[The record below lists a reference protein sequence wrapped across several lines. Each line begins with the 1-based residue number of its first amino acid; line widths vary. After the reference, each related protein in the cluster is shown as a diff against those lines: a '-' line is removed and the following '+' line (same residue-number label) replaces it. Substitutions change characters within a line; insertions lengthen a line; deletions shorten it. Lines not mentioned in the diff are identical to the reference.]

1 MDSYNEFA
9 KYYDILMEDVD
20 YSLWFNYMEDIFN
33 KYEIS
38 PNSILEMACGTG
50 SLTKYLGEEGY
61 SVTCFDLSEEML
73 SIAYNKLRKYPNI
86 KVLNQDMTEFNLNKK
101 YDAILCLCDSMNY
114 ITKDEDLVRVFK
126 NAYSHLNDDGVFIF
140 DINSYYKLKNIIGN
154 NTFVEDKDDIYYVWE
169 NDFDEQQSTC
179 EFYLTFF
186 IKEDGSYRRFDEK
199 HIQRAY
205 RVEYIKKTLKDVG
218 FTKVKE
224 YEGFAFDLPNVNSE
238 RVNFVVK
245 K

>member
-9 KYYDILMEDVD
+9 EYYDRLMEDVD
-20 YSLWFNYMEDIFN
+20 YRLWFNYMKDIFS
-33 KYEIS
+33 KYNYD

-50 SLTKYLGEEGY
+50 SLTRYLGEEGY

-73 SIAYNKLRKYPNI
+73 SIAYNKLRRYPNV
-86 KVLNQDMTEFNLNKK
+86 KVLNQDMTNFSLNKK

-114 ITKDEDLVRVFK
+114 IIKDEDLFQVFR
-126 NAYSHLNDDGVFIF
+126 NAYKHLNNNGLFIF
-140 DINSYYKLKNIIGN
+140 DINSYYKLKNVIGN

-169 NDFDEQQSTC
+169 NYYDDELSVC

-186 IKEDGSYRRFDEK
+186 IKEDGFYRRFDEK

-205 RVEYIKKTLKDVG
+205 SVEYIKKALRDVG
-218 FTKVKE
+218 FTDVAE
-224 YEGFAFDLPNVNSE
+224 FEGFTFDLPCIDSE
-238 RVNFVVK
+238 RVNFVARK
-245 K
+245 

>member
-9 KYYDILMEDVD
+9 EYYDRLMEDVD
-20 YSLWFNYMEDIFN
+20 YSRWFNYVKDILD
-33 KYEIS
+33 KYDLN

-73 SIAYNKLRKYPNI
+73 SIAYNKLRRYPNV
-86 KVLNQDMTEFNLNKK
+86 KVLNQDMTDFNLNNK

-114 ITKDEDLVRVFK
+114 ITEDKDLAKVFK
-126 NAYSHLNDDGVFIF
+126 NAYNHLKDNGIFIF

-169 NDFDEQQSTC
+169 NYFDDEQSIC

-186 IKEDGSYRRFDEK
+186 IRENGFYRRFDEK

-205 RVEYIKKTLKDVG
+205 CVDYIKKTLGEVG
-218 FTKVKE
+218 FTHIME
-224 YEGFAFDLPNVNSE
+224 YEGFTFDLLNEKSE
-238 RVNFVVK
+238 RVNFVVRK
-245 K
+245 